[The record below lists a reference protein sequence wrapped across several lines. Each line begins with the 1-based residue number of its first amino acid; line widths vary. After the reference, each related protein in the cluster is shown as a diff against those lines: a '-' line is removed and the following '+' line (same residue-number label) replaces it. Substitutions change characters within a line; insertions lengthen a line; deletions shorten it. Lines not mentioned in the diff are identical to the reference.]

1 MANAAASG
9 AVTDEGLRLAA
20 REIFAHKGYSGTSVR
35 EIVAAA
41 DLTRP
46 GSAKSAGKNTG
57 GVEERNLKKLI
68 LFSSLLVIALF
79 ASDYGWTQE
88 KQVLHTPVITH
99 AYATD
104 KGPYGTIWK
113 IYLEAEDAGGDMNYV
128 LVIVDQAG
136 QGRYPSDRVLLD
148 PRHRSHLKGFLQWN
162 TFSSGAALT
171 EGTQIT
177 VKISI
182 LDMAGNVSNEVIFP
196 FTFVS
201 GVRSQQDV
209 PTLFNEI
216 NIPRIGYIGVSLV
229 KPDRY

>member
-1 MANAAASG
+1 M
-9 AVTDEGLRLAA
+9 
-20 REIFAHKGYSGTSVR
+20 
-35 EIVAAA
+35 
-41 DLTRP
+41 
-46 GSAKSAGKNTG
+46 
-57 GVEERNLKKLI
+57 KKLI
-68 LFSSLLVIALF
+68 LFSSLLVVVLF

-113 IYLEAEDAGGDMNYV
+113 IYLEAEDGGGDMNYV

-148 PRHRSHLKGFLQWN
+148 PRHRSHIKAFLQWN
-162 TFSSGAALT
+162 TLTAGAALA
-171 EGTQIT
+171 EGTRIT
-177 VKISI
+177 VTISI
-182 LDMAGNVSNEVIFP
+182 RDMAGNVSNEVFFP

-201 GVRSQQDV
+201 GASAQENV
-209 PTLFNEI
+209 PPPFDESNT
-216 NIPRIGYIGVSLV
+216 PRIGYIGVSLV